1 MADAG
6 VRPGDPVLEVGAGLG
21 SLTVALADA
30 GAEVVALEFD
40 RSLAPALREVL
51 GARPNV
57 RLEFGDALRLDLASL
72 LDDRAWACVSNLP
85 YATAVPIVLRM
96 LESLPQVRSYLL
108 MVQRE
113 VGERLVARPGGRAYG
128 AVSVRVAYRA
138 DAALVRRVP
147 ATVFWPRPRVE
158 SVLVRLTPRSP
169 DGSVS
174 ETALF
179 RLVEEGFAERRKT
192 MRSALRRLGLSAREA
207 ADLLAARGLERDVRA
222 ERLGLDE
229 LAGLAADL
237 VARGVL
243 EDSRP

>member
-1 MADAG
+1 M
-6 VRPGDPVLEVGAGLG
+6 LEIGAGLG
-21 SLTVALADA
+21 SLTVALAEA
-30 GAEVVALEFD
+30 GAEVVAVEFD

-51 GARPNV
+51 GGRPNA

-96 LESLPQVRSYLL
+96 LRTLPQVRSYLL

-113 VGERLVARPGGRAYG
+113 VGERIVARPGERAYG

-158 SVLVRLTPRSP
+158 SVLLRLSP
-169 DGSVS
+169 KPPNGAVP
-174 ETALF
+174 EAALF

-192 MRSALRRLGLSAREA
+192 VANALRRLGLAAREA
-207 ADLLAARGLERDVRA
+207 ADLLAARGLARDVRA
-222 ERLGLDE
+222 ERLGLGE
-229 LAGLAADL
+229 FVRLAEEL

-243 EDSRP
+243 GGSVP